1 MEVPGMVVTPNTI
14 PFPSPTIDAAEARRA
29 ADELAGL
36 IARVGP
42 DSVAGLVLRN
52 AERELRSLIPDGAAA
67 AAGEVVGPFRVR
79 AAA

>member
-1 MEVPGMVVTPNTI
+1 MVTAPTTL
-14 PFPSPTIDAAEARRA
+14 PLPSPTIDAAEARWA

-52 AERELRSLIPDGAAA
+52 AERELRSLVPGGEPA
-67 AAGEVVGPFRVR
+67 EVVGPLRFRV
-79 AAA
+79 AA

>member
-1 MEVPGMVVTPNTI
+1 MVTAPTTL
-14 PFPSPTIDAAEARRA
+14 PLPSPTIDAAEARWA

-52 AERELRSLIPDGAAA
+52 AERELRSLVPAAEPA
-67 AAGEVVGPFRVR
+67 EVVGPLRIRV
-79 AAA
+79 AA